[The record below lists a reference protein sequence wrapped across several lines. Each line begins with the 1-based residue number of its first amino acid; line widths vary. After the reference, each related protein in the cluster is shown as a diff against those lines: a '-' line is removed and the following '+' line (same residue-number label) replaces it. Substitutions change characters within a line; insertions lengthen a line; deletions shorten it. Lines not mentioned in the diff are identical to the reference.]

1 MSAKNKTL
9 PIKIITIVLHSVVSF
24 FGITLVFGTMVMTGS
39 SRGAKFKVVNIYYR
53 TSSFLG
59 CFDDLPLFFLS
70 SGGLSSRSLT
80 SDPIE
85 IMSETS
91 SP

>member
-1 MSAKNKTL
+1 MSARNKTL
-9 PIKIITIVLHSVVSF
+9 PIKIITIVLHSVLSF
-24 FGITLVFGTMVMTGS
+24 FGTTLFFGTITTGS
-39 SRGAKFKVVNIYYR
+39 SRGAKLKVVNIYYR

-59 CFDDLPLFFLS
+59 LDLPLFFFS
-70 SGGLSSRSLT
+70 RGALSSRSLT

>member
-9 PIKIITIVLHSVVSF
+9 PIKIITIVLHSVFSF
-24 FGITLVFGTMVMTGS
+24 FGTTLFFDAVIIVS
-39 SRGAKFKVVNIYYR
+39 SSISAKFNGVNIYYR
-53 TSSFLG
+53 TSSFLDL
-59 CFDDLPLFFLS
+59 DDLPLFFFSTGALS
-70 SGGLSSRSLT
+70 SSSLT
-80 SDPIE
+80 SELIE